1 MTDDGLVL
9 NENSA
14 VLQWLGDQPQGENVC
29 PKMGTKERYQVINTL
44 SWLGTELHGS
54 CRPMFSMPSAE
65 AKEQAVATVNH
76 KFSILNRMLEGRNYL
91 VGDCFSVA
99 DAYAYVISTW
109 TPFMG
114 VDLAKFPAV
123 KAFHDRMAASPM
135 VKEAFARMKD
145 NPATVV

>member
-1 MTDDGLVL
+1 
-9 NENSA
+9 
-14 VLQWLGDQPQGENVC
+14 
-29 PKMGTKERYQVINTL
+29 
-44 SWLGTELHGS
+44 
-54 CRPMFSMPSAE
+54 
-65 AKEQAVATVNH
+65 
-76 KFSILNRMLEGRNYL
+76 
-91 VGDCFSVA
+91 VA

-114 VDLAKFPAV
+114 IDLAKFPAV